1 MAFCIVSAPRS
12 SIVLCFSLFRFF
24 FISVAPTYD
33 PVFAAAYSLFSLGS
47 LLRCGLR
54 HPHVPHHIRRV
65 QSDDEGNER
74 AGCGFDRFTSYL
86 GRSLATRG
94 VDTGRRAAELVLL
107 KTQPAIRLSNEDEQ

>member
-1 MAFCIVSAPRS
+1 MAFCIVSASRS
-12 SIVLCFSLFRFF
+12 SIVLCFSLFRFFF

-33 PVFAAAYSLFSLGS
+33 PVFAAAYSLFSL
-47 LLRCGLR
+47 LRCGLR
-54 HPHVPHHIRRV
+54 HPHVPHHTRRV

-74 AGCGFDRFTSYL
+74 AGCGFDRFTSYS